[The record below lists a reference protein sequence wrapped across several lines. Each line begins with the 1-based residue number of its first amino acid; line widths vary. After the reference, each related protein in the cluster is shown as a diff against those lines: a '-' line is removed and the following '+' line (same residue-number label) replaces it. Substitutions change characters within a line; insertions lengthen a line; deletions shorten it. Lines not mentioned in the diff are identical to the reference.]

1 MKTLNELIRFKMEL
15 LEQDEKVA
23 TYKSYR
29 TLLSYIQSHYGDVDI
44 ATVDAAFCRQLAKD
58 LKSEGKSPSTE
69 RTYYAMLTAIWN
81 YASYKGYTA
90 NDFPFQ
96 KHSYELDKIKK
107 PKPRK
112 RTDCFLTKE
121 QMGQLYGLWTTLSDQ
136 YHVGLFLA
144 SYLSNGA
151 NLNDVLRFRWNKDPR
166 IITFRRRKTKEKS
179 DMLITVP
186 VIPQL
191 SAIFGEI
198 ASPWQPDA
206 PLFRIPETEADIQKA
221 VMAANNAVTRAVRDI
236 APSIGLPDNIS
247 TTWARHT
254 FSTVMHQ
261 SNVPYAYT
269 EMAMGHTLD
278 GVAGNYIG
286 SFTVEKSFEYNS
298 NLL

>member
-112 RTDCFLTKE
+112 RNGCHLTKE
-121 QMGQLYGLWTTLSDQ
+121 QMGSLYELWKDLSEQ
-136 YHVGLFLA
+136 HYVGLFLA

-166 IITFRRRKTKEKS
+166 IITFQRHKTKERS

-186 VIPQL
+186 IIPQL
-191 SAIFGEI
+191 SAIFAEI

-206 PLFRIPETEADIQKA
+206 PLFDIPATESELHNMIASENNRTTKA
-221 VMAANNAVTRAVRDI
+221 VREI
-236 APSIGLPDNIS
+236 APAIGLPENIS

-254 FSTVMHQ
+254 FATVMHQ

-286 SFTVEKSFEYNS
+286 AFTVEKSFEYNS